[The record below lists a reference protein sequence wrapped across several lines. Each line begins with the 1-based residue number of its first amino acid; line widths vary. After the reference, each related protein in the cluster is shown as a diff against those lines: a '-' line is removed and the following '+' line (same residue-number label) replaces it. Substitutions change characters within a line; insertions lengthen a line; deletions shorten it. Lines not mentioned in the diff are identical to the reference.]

1 MGGSER
7 ERERGVTRKMPDFKY
22 SSLPSAASSPFYPS
36 ISVYILPRS
45 WWEETEV
52 WWSNVQGVTEQPD
65 REPSQGLLNY
75 FWSDTVTVCVCHLER
90 NQRKP
95 PPRRHDATN
104 ETFHNQIAVVGVIAL
119 GWWLTRAGIFPEVC
133 CETQHTWLTPDV
145 NVNVGTTQQPTD
157 EATLQLIYDLIF
169 AKITKK
175 PGVMMLLLLS
185 LFNNGG
191 KRGRTS
197 DQLYSI
203 SNNNNNNNK
212 INFARFIPNMGI
224 TLSLFVLMVMTTWD
238 S

>member
-1 MGGSER
+1 MGGDGGLVKQRS
-7 ERERGVTRKMPDFKY
+7 GGNG
-22 SSLPSAASSPFYPS
+22 AAGSGA
-36 ISVYILPRS
+36 IPRLA
-45 WWEETEV
+45 WLFLKWH
-52 WWSNVQGVTEQPD
+52 
-65 REPSQGLLNY
+65 SQ
-75 FWSDTVTVCVCHLER
+75 VCVCHLER

-95 PPRRHDATN
+95 PPRHHDATN
-104 ETFHNQIAVVGVIAL
+104 EMFHNQMAVVGVIAL

-133 CETQHTWLTPDV
+133 CETQNTWLTPDV

-157 EATLQLIYDLIF
+157 EATLQLIYDLIL

-203 SNNNNNNNK
+203 SNNNNNK

-224 TLSLFVLMVMTTWD
+224 NLSLFVLMVMTTWTHENTEICD
-238 S
+238 FK

>member
-1 MGGSER
+1 MGGDGGLVKQRSGGNGTAGSGAIPR
-7 ERERGVTRKMPDFKY
+7 LAWLFLKWH
-22 SSLPSAASSPFYPS
+22 SH
-36 ISVYILPRS
+36 SVRQPPGEKP
-45 WWEETEV
+45 EETAA
-52 WWSNVQGVTEQPD
+52 T
-65 REPSQGLLNY
+65 
-75 FWSDTVTVCVCHLER
+75 
-90 NQRKP
+90 

-157 EATLQLIYDLIF
+157 EATLQLIYDLIL

-203 SNNNNNNNK
+203 SNNNNK
-212 INFARFIPNMGI
+212 MNFARFIPNMGI
-224 TLSLFVLMVMTTWD
+224 TLSLFVLMVMTTWTHENTEICD
-238 S
+238 FKKKCYHFE